1 MIFYFTSLGGDTEN
15 RVRATGGPQ
24 IFQIHGENYHMI
36 ESLKSDNDVPPKFMQ
51 IDIKDIE
58 NEADNRYEAL
68 K

>member
-36 ESLKSDNDVPPKFMQ
+36 ESLKSDNDVPPKFM
-51 IDIKDIE
+51 
-58 NEADNRYEAL
+58 
-68 K
+68 